1 MLCYKATYNI
11 NPLCCFEQFGLNFII
26 LEYSRVDLTNL
37 KKRRKKWEKTNDVQ
51 ESSSMLQQKQQY
63 CSYT

>member
-37 KKRRKKWEKTNDVQ
+37 KKKKVNRENNEVQ